1 MADAALPPFAAHW
14 AFFLDIDGTLLDLA
28 DRPDAVRA
36 GKDVHRLL
44 EALQRGTGGALAL
57 ISGRAVDDIDRL
69 FAPSRFPAAGQHG
82 VERRDAA
89 GQLHQHG
96 FPAAPMRS
104 EASRLGEFAARHVG
118 LLLEDKGHSLALHYR
133 LAPQFEGEAQAALRE
148 LAARLGEEYEV
159 LQGKM
164 VVELKPSGRDKGKA
178 IVEFMREPPFAGR
191 TPVFIGDDRTDEY
204 GFGVVNRLGG
214 HTVKVGAGAS
224 AARHRVAAAA
234 AVREW
239 LSQWA
244 ECHA

>member
-36 GKDVHRLL
+36 GQDVHRLL

-89 GQLHQHG
+89 GQLHQYG
-96 FPAAPMRS
+96 IAASPMRS
-104 EASRLGEFAARHVG
+104 EAIGLREIVARHDG

-133 LAPQFEGEAQAALRE
+133 LAPQLEGEAQSALRDA
-148 LAARLGEEYEV
+148 AARLGGEYEV
-159 LQGKM
+159 LQGRM

-178 IVEFMREPPFAGR
+178 IGEFMREPPFAGR

-224 AARHRVAAAA
+224 TARHRVAAAA